1 MISQMQITSVSETL
15 LSLATVLLMS
25 LANKNIRLICAIC
38 GRLNNNFLVQFT
50 FQKHLRARAQFLIGK
65 RLVRLGTHVNIK
77 LKHTT
82 NKYKTKI
89 PHNYLSYTGFLYL
102 FQEFTSISSRV
113 NAIISQLI
121 FFTRVNDLEMS
132 RRSRGEVGEIVKEK

>member
-50 FQKHLRARAQFLIGK
+50 FQKHLRAQAQFLIGK

-82 NKYKTKI
+82 NKYKTRI
-89 PHNYLSYTGFLYL
+89 THNYLSFTGFLYL
-102 FQEFTSISSRV
+102 FYFNFIKSKRYYISV
-113 NAIISQLI
+113 DY
-121 FFTRVNDLEMS
+121 TRVNDLE
-132 RRSRGEVGEIVKEK
+132 K

>member
-38 GRLNNNFLVQFT
+38 GRLNNNYLVQFT
-50 FQKHLRARAQFLIGK
+50 FQKHLRAQAQFLIGK

-82 NKYKTKI
+82 NKYNSKI
-89 PHNYLSYTGFLYL
+89 PHNYLSYTGFFIY
-102 FQEFTSISSRV
+102 FTSISSRV
-113 NAIISQLI
+113 NAII
-121 FFTRVNDLEMS
+121 T
-132 RRSRGEVGEIVKEK
+132 

>member
-15 LSLATVLLMS
+15 LSLATVLMMS

-50 FQKHLRARAQFLIGK
+50 FQKHLRAQAQFLIGK
-65 RLVRLGTHVNIK
+65 RLVRLGTHVK
-77 LKHTT
+77 QKTYT
-82 NKYKTKI
+82 NKYNTKI

-102 FQEFTSISSRV
+102 LF
-113 NAIISQLI
+113 
-121 FFTRVNDLEMS
+121 
-132 RRSRGEVGEIVKEK
+132 

>member
-1 MISQMQITSVSETL
+1 MQITSVSETL

-50 FQKHLRARAQFLIGK
+50 FQKHLRAQAQFLIGK

-113 NAIISQLI
+113 NAIIYQLI
-121 FFTRVNDLEMS
+121 FFTRVNDLE
-132 RRSRGEVGEIVKEK
+132 K

>member
-1 MISQMQITSVSETL
+1 MFILTTDIHDLTDANHERKRDLRSL

-50 FQKHLRARAQFLIGK
+50 FQKHLRAQAQFLIGK

-82 NKYKTKI
+82 NKYKIKI
-89 PHNYLSYTGFLYL
+89 PHNYLSYTGFFVYLFLKNLLYL
-102 FQEFTSISSRV
+102 LKSNRYCISD
-113 NAIISQLI
+113 IYKC
-121 FFTRVNDLEMS
+121 T
-132 RRSRGEVGEIVKEK
+132 